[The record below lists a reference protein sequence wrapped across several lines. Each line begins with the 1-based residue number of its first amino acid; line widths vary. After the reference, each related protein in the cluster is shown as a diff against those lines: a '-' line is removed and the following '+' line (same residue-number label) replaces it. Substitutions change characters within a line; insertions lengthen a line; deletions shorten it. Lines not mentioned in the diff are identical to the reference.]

1 MSKYQR
7 QISTAEHAT
16 VSALLVATF
25 LLGFSLTAKAP
36 ANPLPASL
44 PEILVKAQIPARLV
58 FVPTPRAYTADE
70 LYCLAAAIYNEAGGD
85 YASDDTRL
93 IVGQV
98 ILNRVADPRFPNTIR
113 EVLEAPRQYGRFS
126 ETGVAFPE
134 RSKNP
139 GEKHAVERAWQL
151 AEQLLSSNEPYC
163 PTDIIWQAEF
173 PQGKEIFRVQDGH
186 FFCR

>member
-1 MSKYQR
+1 MPRKQR
-7 QISTAEHAT
+7 QVSFAERIT
-16 VSALLVATF
+16 VSTLLIGAFVT
-25 LLGFSLTAKAP
+25 GFSLTAKTP
-36 ANPLPASL
+36 ANTVLPDILIRAQV
-44 PEILVKAQIPARLV
+44 PERIKFTA
-58 FVPTPRAYTADE
+58 TPKTYTADE

-139 GEKHAVERAWQL
+139 GEKHAVERAWKL

-173 PQGKEIFRVQDGH
+173 PQGKEIFRIQDGH